1 MSAFFTRIGSQ
12 ILNSIL
18 YSVKTRKRSC
28 FRKKIKE
35 LLVNFLRYNK
45 VVLQIILV
53 SLCNSYLLPLFFVSL
68 FYLLYCSVVVV
79 KFIYENLVL

>member
-12 ILNSIL
+12 TLNSIL
-18 YSVKTRKRSC
+18 YSVKTLTRSC

-45 VVLQIILV
+45 VVFQIILV
-53 SLCNSYLLPLFFVSL
+53 SLCNSYLLPLLFVS
-68 FYLLYCSVVVV
+68 F
-79 KFIYENLVL
+79 YENLVL